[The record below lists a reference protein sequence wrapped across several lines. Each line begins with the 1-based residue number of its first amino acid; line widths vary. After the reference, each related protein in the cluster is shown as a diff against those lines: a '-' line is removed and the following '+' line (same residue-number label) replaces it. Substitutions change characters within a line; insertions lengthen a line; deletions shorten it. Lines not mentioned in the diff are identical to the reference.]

1 MTRGEKG
8 WALVTGASSG
18 IGEAFARRLA
28 FEGYDLI
35 IVARRVELLERLASE
50 LCRSC
55 GVAVEV
61 EPADLSVESDIA
73 RVAQRIAEVGPL
85 AVLVNN
91 AGFSTAEKF
100 MEADLQSQLRMIY
113 VHNLATIWLTHAAL
127 RGMISHGRGSIINV
141 SSVAGLIPAPYNAA
155 YDATKAFLVLFS
167 EGLHQE
173 LRGTGVR
180 VQALCPGYTHTGFH
194 ASIGVERKIPEPFW
208 LTPEEVVDA
217 SLSALER
224 GAVVCVP
231 GKKQHLFVSLML
243 ALPRPLRYRLIRL
256 VER

>member
-1 MTRGEKG
+1 MAERKKG

-28 FEGYDLI
+28 SEGYDLV
-35 IVARRVELLERLASE
+35 IVARRVELLEKLAGE

-61 EPADLSVESDIA
+61 EPADLSMEEDIA
-73 RVAQRIAEVGPL
+73 RVAERIADLEPL

-100 MEADLQSQLRMIY
+100 VEADLQSQLRMIY
-113 VHNLATIWLTHAAL
+113 VHNLATLWLTHAAL
-127 RGMISHGRGSIINV
+127 RGMIAQGRGSIINV
-141 SSVAGLIPAPYNAA
+141 SSIAGLIPAPYNAV

-173 LRGTGVR
+173 LQGTGIR
-180 VQALCPGYTHTGFH
+180 VQALCPGYTRTGFH
-194 ASIGVERKIPEPFW
+194 AAIGVERKIPEPFW
-208 LTPEEVVDA
+208 LTPDEVVDA

-224 GAVVCVP
+224 GDVLCIP
-231 GKKQHLFVSLML
+231 GRVQRLLIYLLLS
-243 ALPRPLRYRLIRL
+243 LPRRLRYPLIRL